1 MLDTPGHASGIGVRD
16 FSEGSGLKAAGPDE
30 RTVEET
36 GMSRHAGAAPGAYNP
51 EQIRLPDGRT
61 LAYCLYGP
69 EDGTPV
75 VFQYGMPGT
84 MFLAADRLRPLDDL
98 GVRLVV
104 PDRPGYGQSTRLPGR
119 SVAAVASDVAFLADH
134 LGWDRFAIW
143 GASGGGPHALACAA
157 LVGNRVT
164 RCASVVSPAPFDADG
179 LDWLAG
185 MSPGNVEE
193 FTRAR
198 SGESAYRPLVEQL
211 ARDAVAAVESGG
223 VAVADGYELAESDRA
238 ALAER
243 ASSPGYLFRT
253 KAAYTGGI
261 DGCIDD
267 GIAFTRPWGFDL
279 TTISL
284 PVSVWYG
291 PDDVLCPRAHTDWL
305 LRRIPGAQAQEMPG
319 GHLLSAESQDRIYL
333 WLRQETAS

>member
-1 MLDTPGHASGIGVRD
+1 
-16 FSEGSGLKAAGPDE
+16 
-30 RTVEET
+30 VEET
-36 GMSRHAGAAPGAYNP
+36 DMSSSHAGAASRAYNA

-69 EDGTPV
+69 EDGSPV
-75 VFQYGMPGT
+75 LFHYGMPGT
-84 MFLAADRLRPLDDL
+84 MFLAPDRLRPLDDL
-98 GVRLVV
+98 GIRLVV

-119 SVAAVASDVAFLADH
+119 SVAAAADDVAFLVDH

-157 LVGNRVT
+157 LVGNRIT
-164 RCASVVSPAPFDADG
+164 RCASAVSPAPFDADG

-211 ARDAVAAVESGG
+211 AREAVTASESGG
-223 VAVADGYELAESDRA
+223 LAVADGYELAESDRA

-253 KAAYTGGI
+253 RAAYTGGI

-279 TTISL
+279 TTINV

-291 PDDVLCPRAHTDWL
+291 PDDALCPRAHTDWL
-305 LRRIPGAQAQEMPG
+305 LRQIPGAQAQELPG
-319 GHLLSAESQDRIYL
+319 GHLLSGPSQHRLYR
-333 WLRQETAS
+333 WLLQEPSSKDSPAGPRASGSSR